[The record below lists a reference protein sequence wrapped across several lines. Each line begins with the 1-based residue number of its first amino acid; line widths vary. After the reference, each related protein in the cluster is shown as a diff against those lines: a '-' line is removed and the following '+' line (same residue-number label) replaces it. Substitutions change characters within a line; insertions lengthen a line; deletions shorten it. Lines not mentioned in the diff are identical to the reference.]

1 MRLLVVAAGVA
12 TALLALAAP
21 ADAHAAVSSP
31 GARPGAEAALTFQV
45 PAESDT
51 FKAIQIYR
59 DGSQVH
65 RTDVPAPGSAAEP
78 EHPAPTLVVANPVA
92 MPHSGN
98 SQTASMAPASIALA
112 VVVVALCVAVLRR
125 RTT

>member
-21 ADAHAAVSSP
+21 ADAHAAVSS
-31 GARPGAEAALTFQV
+31 PGAEAALTFQV

-78 EHPAPTLVVANPVA
+78 EHPAPTLVVANPAA

-98 SQTASMAPASIALA
+98 SQTASVVLASIALA
-112 VVVVALCVAVLRR
+112 VAVVALCVAVLRR